1 MSGAP
6 TPLRTPGE
14 AGGAG
19 AAEPSGG
26 AGRPGA
32 AEPSG
37 AAEPPGG
44 AESSGAAEP
53 SGAAGTSAA
62 AGQDRAA
69 TSVTRPEPGRPG
81 RIRRIARGTRLWY
94 GRAVVTAAVLWL
106 VYAVVRWL
114 VSGRWHWSIMLDV
127 VPPLIL
133 LGTPLLLLVAA
144 AAACGR
150 RRPVAAAVA
159 GAALILALVTGSG
172 LNWPA
177 LWREP
182 GPVPAGALRVVSLNT
197 QYWAMA
203 TGSDRLIALLRSRN
217 ADVYLLQ
224 EHVGW
229 TPGLG
234 EGGYWPL
241 EDDAELRRAFPGY
254 HIARRGELLTLS
266 RFPIVAQSPVGPG
279 PALTFGEPPDFG
291 QVFAREKVLRTDLAV
306 GGRVLSTYNVH
317 ITVPLALDN
326 LNPFTDFDH
335 DSYLRRK
342 HAWRQAE
349 FEALERDVAGN
360 THPAVIAGDFNATA
374 AMRPLDELR
383 RVARDAT
390 PANPSFLPLSWKF
403 ASLGEFGED
412 ELFNRDLPFFRVDW
426 AFTKGDTTLHRY
438 DFLPTDG
445 ISEHRMQELRL
456 SL

>member
-1 MSGAP
+1 MSIAP
-6 TPLRTPGE
+6 TPVRTSSEP
-14 AGGAG
+14 
-19 AAEPSGG
+19 AAAP
-26 AGRPGA
+26 PGA
-32 AEPSG
+32 PA
-37 AAEPPGG
+37 
-44 AESSGAAEP
+44 
-53 SGAAGTSAA
+53 
-62 AGQDRAA
+62 
-69 TSVTRPEPGRPG
+69 PGRA
-81 RIRRIARGTRLWY
+81 RRIARGLRLSY
-94 GRAVVTAAVLWL
+94 GRAVVAAAALWL

-114 VSGRWHWSIMLDV
+114 VSGRWHWSLVLDV
-127 VPPLIL
+127 VPPLFL
-133 LGTPLLLLVAA
+133 LGAPLVLLAA
-144 AAACGR
+144 SAAACGR
-150 RRPVAAAVA
+150 RRPVAAALSGTA
-159 GAALILALVTGSG
+159 LALALATGSG

-203 TGSDRLIALLRSRN
+203 TDSDRLLALLRARD

-234 EGGYWPL
+234 EDGYWRL
-241 EDDAELRRAFPGY
+241 DDDAALRRAFPGY
-254 HIARRGELLTLS
+254 HLARRGELLTVS
-266 RFPIVAQSPVGPG
+266 RFPIVAQYPVGPG
-279 PALTFGEPPDFG
+279 PALTFGEKPDFG
-291 QVFAREKVLRTDLAV
+291 QEFAREKVLRTDLEV

-326 LNPFTDFDH
+326 LNPLSDFDH

-349 FEALERDVAGN
+349 FAGLEKDVAAN
-360 THPAVIAGDFNATA
+360 DHPVLIAGDFNATA
-374 AMRPLDELR
+374 SMRSLDGLR
-383 RVARDAT
+383 DVAEDAT
-390 PANPSFLPLSWKF
+390 PANPAFLPLSWKF

-412 ELFNRDLPFFRVDW
+412 ALFNRDLPFFRMDW
-426 AFTKGDTTLHRY
+426 AFTGGGTTVHRY

-456 SL
+456 TL

>member
-1 MSGAP
+1 MSVTP
-6 TPLRTPGE
+6 TPLRTSG
-14 AGGAG
+14 ASGGPRG
-19 AAEPSGG
+19 TEPSGGGEPSGG
-26 AGRPGA
+26 A
-32 AEPSG
+32 EPYG
-37 AAEPPGG
+37 EAGK
-44 AESSGAAEP
+44 
-53 SGAAGTSAA
+53 SGAAGKPVAAGPDRAEPSAA
-62 AGQDRAA
+62 HPDPA
-69 TSVTRPEPGRPG
+69 RPG
-81 RIRRIARGTRLWY
+81 RVRRIARGTRLWY
-94 GRAVVTAAVLWL
+94 GRAVVAASAVWL
-106 VYAVVRWL
+106 AYAVVRWL

-133 LGTPLLLLVAA
+133 LGTPLLLLVAS

-150 RRPVAAAVA
+150 RRPVAAAVS
-159 GAALILALVTGSG
+159 GTALALALVTGSG
-172 LNWPA
+172 LNWSA
-177 LWREP
+177 LRHEP

-203 TGSDRLIALLRSRN
+203 TGSDRLIALLKSRN

-234 EGGYWPL
+234 EDGYWRL
-241 EDDAELRRAFPGY
+241 EDDAALRRAFPGY
-254 HIARRGELLTLS
+254 HMARRGELLTLS
-266 RFPIVAQSPVGPG
+266 RYPIVAQHPVGPG
-279 PALTFGEPPDFG
+279 PALTFGERPDFG

-306 GGRVLSTYNVH
+306 GGRVLSAYNVH

-335 DSYLRRK
+335 DGYLRRK

-349 FEALERDVAGN
+349 FAALKRDVAAN
-360 THPAVIAGDFNATA
+360 THPTVIAGDFNATA
-374 AMRPLDELR
+374 AMRSLDELR

-426 AFTKGDTTLHRY
+426 AFTKGSTTLHRY

>member
-1 MSGAP
+1 MSIAP
-6 TPLRTPGE
+6 TPVRTSS
-14 AGGAG
+14 
-19 AAEPSGG
+19 EP
-26 AGRPGA
+26 APAPPGA
-32 AEPSG
+32 PA
-37 AAEPPGG
+37 
-44 AESSGAAEP
+44 
-53 SGAAGTSAA
+53 
-62 AGQDRAA
+62 
-69 TSVTRPEPGRPG
+69 PGRA
-81 RIRRIARGTRLWY
+81 RRIARGLRLQY
-94 GRAVVTAAVLWL
+94 GRALVAAAALWL

-114 VSGRWHWSIMLDV
+114 VSGRWHWSLVLDV
-127 VPPLIL
+127 VPPLFL
-133 LGTPLLLLVAA
+133 LGAPLLLLVAS

-150 RRPVAAAVA
+150 RRPAAAALA
-159 GAALILALVTGSG
+159 GAALALALATGSG

-203 TGSDRLIALLRSRN
+203 TDSDRLLALLQARD

-234 EGGYWPL
+234 EDGYWRL
-241 EDDAELRRAFPGY
+241 DDDAALRRAFPGY
-254 HIARRGELLTLS
+254 HLARRGELLTVS
-266 RFPIVAQSPVGPG
+266 RFPIVAQYPVGPG
-279 PALTFGEPPDFG
+279 PALTFGEKPDFG
-291 QVFAREKVLRTDLAV
+291 QEFAREKVLRTDLEV

-326 LNPFTDFDH
+326 LNLLSDFDH
-335 DSYLRRK
+335 DRYLRRK

-349 FEALERDVAGN
+349 FAGLEKDVAAN
-360 THPAVIAGDFNATA
+360 DHPVLIAGDFNATA
-374 AMRPLDELR
+374 SMRSLDGLR
-383 RVARDAT
+383 DVAEDAT
-390 PANPSFLPLSWKF
+390 PANPAFLPLSWKF

-412 ELFNRDLPFFRVDW
+412 ALFNRDLPFFRMDW
-426 AFTKGDTTLHRY
+426 AFTKGDATVHRY

-456 SL
+456 TL